1 MQDVIYTGITK
12 RFIPHNKARLQK
24 ESRFVIIPVRKYFEL
39 SDEEWKRFVH
49 LIQKTDFLIC
59 DTMEPRETVA
69 LLAFYIF
76 RIL

>member
-39 SDEEWKRFVH
+39 SDEEMEKIRALDSEDRFFV
-49 LIQKTDFLIC
+49 IQWSHGRPWLF
-59 DTMEPRETVA
+59 
-69 LLAFYIF
+69 
-76 RIL
+76 

>member
-39 SDEEWKRFVH
+39 SDEEMEKIRA

-69 LLAFYIF
+69 LLVFLYF
-76 RIL
+76 

>member
-39 SDEEWKRFVH
+39 SDEE
-49 LIQKTDFLIC
+49 
-59 DTMEPRETVA
+59 MEKIRA
-69 LLAFYIF
+69 LDSEDRSFDLGYNGATGDRGSFGVLYF
-76 RIL
+76 